1 MLRWI
6 SAAVLTLVPVP
17 FAIAEDAAG
26 MTALR
31 ESMSGLY
38 VIVPTDPA
46 TGAAMME
53 VVRSPDGASQREVVV
68 AFLDAGDAA
77 AMTMEA
83 GIGDKVEGRLI
94 NAADLYAVAG
104 GDVVWRTSADN
115 AVLVDGDV
123 TRPPAFYITSPD
135 GDPLTQSIE
144 GRERIVFY
152 VDAIAADSAR
162 VSAENTLSAAGQPSR
177 LSVIA
182 ADLISL
188 IGGVRSGEAKDVYL
202 ASSPTVI
209 LWAAQWEQGARLI
222 KNYKTR

>member
-6 SAAVLTLVPVP
+6 SAAVLMLVPAP
-17 FAIAEDAAG
+17 FAAAEGAG
-26 MTALR
+26 DMTALR
-31 ESMSGLY
+31 EAMSALY

-46 TGAAMME
+46 TGASMME
-53 VVRSPDGASQREVVV
+53 VVAGTGGAPAREVVV

-77 AMTMEA
+77 AMTMAA
-83 GIGDKVEGRLI
+83 GMGDKVEGRLM

-123 TRPPAFYITSPD
+123 TRPPAFYITNPE
-135 GDPLTQSIE
+135 GDPLTQTIE

-162 VSAENTLSAAGQPSR
+162 VSAENKLSAAGQPSR

-182 ADLISL
+182 ADLVSL

-222 KNYKTR
+222 KTYKTR